1 MAVKNSRSKKYGF
14 VLNSTIFL
22 AMSLMLVFE
31 GLLPFIAPQAWR
43 ETFKRMIELKDGQL
57 RFVGLISIIGGLL
70 LMFLSR

>member
-1 MAVKNSRSKKYGF
+1 
-14 VLNSTIFL
+14 LNSTIFL